1 MDIDE
6 LRDHVRAELQDT
18 GVDAAELLSDN
29 ELDQALERAT
39 ARYSHT
45 RRRERATATTIPAT
59 GTLRELDISTLS
71 PRFDIVAVE
80 YPTGDFPKSW
90 SPFSIWAQTLT
101 LDLENEPTASAA
113 VNILWTS
120 PHTPAS
126 VDGADQD
133 IVLTGALAFALSML
147 MNQKRNTLNVAGPDV
162 WGRIASAQQDA
173 QQRFQAQLRR
183 LRTVRRSSMNAS
195 DAHQRTQSQTTDS
208 GPV

>member
-45 RRRERATATTIPAT
+45 RRRQRATATTIPAT

-71 PRFDIVAVE
+71 PRFGIVAVE
-80 YPTGDFPKSW
+80 YPTGNFPKSW
-90 SPFSIWAQTLT
+90 APFSIWAHTLT
-101 LDLENEPTASAA
+101 LDLDNEPTASAA
-113 VNILWTS
+113 INIIWTS

-126 VDGADQD
+126 VDSADQD
-133 IVLTGALAFALSML
+133 IIVTGALAFALSML
-147 MNQKRNTLNVAGPDV
+147 MNQKRNTLNVAGGDV

-173 QQRFQAQLRR
+173 YQRFQAELRHLRPLRR
-183 LRTVRRSSMNAS
+183 GTMYSSEATPRTRS
-195 DAHQRTQSQTTDS
+195 QSTDP
-208 GPV
+208 GPL